1 MKSLKTRLVLLFTA
15 MVLLLTIGM
24 SFVSIHVISKNL
36 MKGAHSELEEIAKE
50 EAQYVEARR
59 DAELRYI
66 DALAQNTMIQ
76 DQEIPF
82 EKKVSFFEA
91 EAKRM
96 GYLGF
101 ALADKDGN
109 STSFNAKGDKTNIS
123 QREYFKQAIKGKP
136 VASDVI
142 ISNITGKPVVIF
154 AVPIYLNGEQTGVF
168 YGRKDGSALSDIVSE
183 IKFKKTGFG
192 YMVNDDGTSVGD
204 RNRDLVLNQVNF
216 IEAAQKDSK
225 LQGLADLMTS
235 KMLKREVGTGEYSY
249 EGNPQIVAFAPVEG
263 SPWIMVIGVQTKEIL
278 QEVNSLRNLLIILC
292 LAAIIVGAVITYFIS
307 GRIVKPIKRITIAAK
322 EIADGSF
329 DVQLSV
335 NSRDEVGQLANAFNL
350 TIERL
355 VNYQGYIDEISNAL
369 MLISK
374 GDITIELERDY
385 VGQFEK
391 LKDNMESFLKNLNL
405 TLLQIN
411 ESANQVSGGA
421 EQVASGAQ
429 ALSQGA
435 TEQASSIEELSA
447 TINEITEKIKQNA
460 ENAKLA
466 NDRAEVTGNE
476 IQSSNNEMKHM
487 VDAMEQ
493 INQKSSQISKI
504 IKTIDDIAFQTN
516 ILALNAAVEAARAGV
531 AGKGFAV
538 VADEVRNLASKSAEA
553 AKNTTALIEET
564 LIAVQNGSELADKTA
579 NSLEASA
586 DSAKNTVILIDK
598 IAKASNEQAIAIT
611 QISQGVDQ
619 ISNVVQTNAATA
631 EESAAASEELSGQSN
646 LLKEII
652 SNFKL
657 KEEGPAG
664 VIQELSK
671 CQDNESMIADLQKC
685 SVTSEVNTH
694 NNKY

>member
-59 DAELRYI
+59 DAELKYI
-66 DALAQNTMIQ
+66 GALAQNAMIQ
-76 DQEIPF
+76 DEAVPF
-82 EKKVSFFEA
+82 EKKVAFFEA
-91 EAKRM
+91 EAKRT

-109 STSFNAKGDKTNIS
+109 STSFNAKGDKTNIA
-123 QREYFKQAIKGKP
+123 QREYFKQAMKGMP
-136 VASDVI
+136 VASDVL
-142 ISNITGKPVVIF
+142 ISNVTGEPVIIF
-154 AVPIYLNGEQTGVF
+154 AAPIYLNGTQTGIF
-168 YGRKDGSALSDIVSE
+168 YGRRDGSTLSNIVSE

-216 IEAAQKDSK
+216 IEAAKKDPK

-235 KMLKREVGTGEYSY
+235 KMLKREVGTGEYTY
-249 EGNPQIVAFAPVEG
+249 EGNHQIVAFAPIEG
-263 SPWIMVIGVQTKEIL
+263 SPWIMAIGVQTKEIL
-278 QEVNSLRNLLIILC
+278 QEVNSLRNLLILLC
-292 LAAIIVGAVITYFIS
+292 LVAIIVGAFITYLIS
-307 GRIVKPIKRITIAAK
+307 GRIVKPIKRVTMAAQQ
-322 EIADGSF
+322 IADGSF

-335 NSRDEVGQLANAFNL
+335 DSRDEVGQLANAFNL

-355 VNYQGYIDEISNAL
+355 VNYQGYIDEISDAL
-369 MLISK
+369 MCISK

-391 LKDNMESFLKNLNL
+391 LKENMQSFLQNLND

-411 ESANQVSGGA
+411 ESANQVSSGA

-466 NDRAEVTGNE
+466 NDRAELTGNE
-476 IQSSNNEMKHM
+476 IQSSNNEMKNM

-493 INQKSSQISKI
+493 ITQKSSQISKI

-516 ILALNAAVEAARAGV
+516 ILALNAAVEAARAGA

-538 VADEVRNLASKSAEA
+538 VADEVRNLAGKSAEA
-553 AKNTTALIEET
+553 AKSTTTLIEET
-564 LIAVQNGSELADKTA
+564 LIAVQNGSELADRTA
-579 NSLEASA
+579 NSLEVSA
-586 DSAKNTVILIDK
+586 DGAKNTVMLIDK
-598 IAKASNEQAIAIT
+598 IAKASNEQAIAIM
-611 QISQGVDQ
+611 QVSQGVDQ
-619 ISNVVQTNAATA
+619 ISDVVQTNAATA

-652 SNFKL
+652 CKFKL
-657 KEEGPAG
+657 REGTAMGAIKSLPNSEDYEG
-664 VIQELSK
+664 
-671 CQDNESMIADLQKC
+671 MADLQEC
-685 SVTSEVNTH
+685 GVASGVNVH